1 MLFPSLWSFPGIFR
15 TCKSNINC
23 LLLGLS
29 QSGEITYTAPD
40 IPIKGDTEERFSSKE
55 EVSHQTFIRS
65 FDWFLKIRVY
75 ANHSLQFV
83 SDLGLT
89 IAAILSDVQ
98 NYLTVGS

>member
-29 QSGEITYTAPD
+29 QSGEITYTAP

-55 EVSHQTFIRS
+55 EVSHQSFIRS
-65 FDWFLKIRVY
+65 FNRFLKIRVY
-75 ANHSLQFV
+75 ANRLLQFV
-83 SDLGLT
+83 SDLELT

-98 NYLTVGS
+98 NYSTVGS